1 MMEEIMETHTINN
14 NKIEYNY
21 LVIFNMQPCFCIL
34 FDPELI

>member
-21 LVIFNMQPCFCIL
+21 LDIFNMQPCFCIL